1 MSRDSKAKQIH
12 LCSNDDHCS
21 GIEINCIASLSLW
34 ALHQGWSEQLM
45 ECWLLLTLI
54 IDSMGHW
61 PMRGLWGP
69 ALTNQRSPSP
79 LSTRSLLTNLM
90 CKCCAGM
97 DPTFLGQ
104 IHIKARILV
113 TQAALGGEET
123 LLSLSKQIISQV
135 LSGKFVFSHTFT
147 RLRCIGA
154 LLVETF
160 SSLCHCCCL
169 KPFKMCVLF
178 SNSNVNCT
186 KHCQC
191 TYYPCSP

>member
-12 LCSNDDHCS
+12 LRSNDDHCS

-54 IDSMGHW
+54 IDSMAHW
-61 PMRGLWGP
+61 PMRGLWGL
-69 ALTNQRSPSP
+69 ALTNQRKPSP
-79 LSTRSLLTNLM
+79 LSTLSLLTNLM

-113 TQAALGGEET
+113 TQAALGAEET

-147 RLRCIGA
+147 RFRCIIS
-154 LLVETF
+154 LLVETL
-160 SSLCHCCCL
+160 SSLCQWILESVFSLSIRH
-169 KPFKMCVLF
+169 FKWKGEVL
-178 SNSNVNCT
+178 
-186 KHCQC
+186 Q
-191 TYYPCSP
+191 SPPLR